1 VSGPGTVTD
10 PDDLADWA
18 SGLGER
24 LPTADVRR
32 LADAAGRGAIAVSIL
47 RATATSSV
55 LREACAEL
63 SRRLP
68 YAEPAYLAGL
78 LTGAARAV
86 NRAKLQQSVSVV
98 WTGPPSHVTS
108 SRLTAATIVELIARA
123 RERLLLVS
131 FATHTEPV
139 IAAALQAAAG
149 RGIEIVLVVERHA
162 DNPAYTSASAP
173 FLGLPALRLH
183 WPADQREADAALHAK
198 IIVVDDKIA
207 LVGSANLTGR
217 AMETNLECSILLHGG
232 PYPRAIRAHI
242 TDLYA
247 TGRLRRL

>member
-1 VSGPGTVTD
+1 M
-10 PDDLADWA
+10 
-18 SGLGER
+18 
-24 LPTADVRR
+24 RR
-32 LADAAGRGAIAVSIL
+32 LADAAGRGALGVSTL
-47 RATATSSV
+47 RTTATSSV
-55 LREACAEL
+55 LREACEQL

-68 YAEPAYLAGL
+68 SAEPDYLAGL

-86 NRAKLQQSVSVV
+86 TRAQHQQSVSVV

-108 SRLTAATIVELIARA
+108 SRLTAAVVVELITKARTQ
-123 RERLLLVS
+123 LLLVS

-139 IAAALQAAAG
+139 IAAALKAAAG
-149 RGIEIVLVVERHA
+149 RGVEIVLVVERHA
-162 DNPAYTSASAP
+162 DNPAYTGASGP
-173 FLGLPALRLH
+173 FPDLPALRLH
-183 WPADQREADAALHAK
+183 WPADQREGGAALHAK
-198 IIVVDDKIA
+198 VIVVDDKIA

-217 AMETNLECSILLHGG
+217 AMETNLECGILLHGG